1 MIQTQWGYTITD
13 ADALTP
19 MLTEADFNAMTANK
33 YAGDARITP
42 ALAAACA
49 AVRNFCGWHVYPAQS
64 CTLTERIMMGNGRV
78 KRSGPDLLIQLPAA
92 FVSAVTSVTLD
103 DVAHEDFDLAPNG
116 ILTLFDVRFSTRR
129 TRITVAYTAGI
140 PAGMMDGLKD
150 LIAGRVT
157 HALAQPYGVQSESA
171 GGVSI
176 TYSASWAAS
185 ASATALPDDNRE
197 TLEPYRVRGVF

>member
-64 CTLTERIMMGNGRV
+64 CTLTERILMGNGRV

>member
-33 YAGDARITP
+33 YAGDARIPP

-64 CTLTERIMMGNGRV
+64 CTLTERILMGNGRV

-116 ILTLFDVRFSTRR
+116 ILTLFDVRFTTRR
-129 TRITVAYTAGI
+129 TRISAAYTAGI